1 MEKPKKNRKKLAL
14 VIAAFVVF
22 IVAVLAVCGYLFLKQ
37 TYSQMELLD
46 TYTECASDNSNYIY
60 FSKCVLKYSRDGVA
74 LFNKKGEELWNHP
87 CQMQSPIV
95 ELCGEAAVIGDRGA
109 TSVMVLTTEGVKG
122 EFQTSRPIERLTVSA
137 QGIVGAVLKDET
149 TPWILCYDAKGNV
162 LVEQKASLSNT
173 GYPIDI
179 AISKDG
185 KTLLAAY
192 LFVKENSVSTKVTY
206 YNFDEG
212 TTEHEVASKT
222 YADTMIPTTAFLD
235 ESTSVLVGDNAVV
248 FWKGVKNPEE
258 SVKID
263 INQEIKSVAYDRDRV
278 VLVLKNPEKSGYELR
293 VYDKNGKQTAT
304 QEFEG
309 EYGNIKVTG
318 RRVILYE
325 GAKCLIFDVAGV
337 IRYEGQYE
345 HNIQEI
351 FPLWGINKYMI
362 VGAEGMQKVQLTK

>member
-1 MEKPKKNRKKLAL
+1 MEKPKKMKKAMLI
-14 VIAAFVVF
+14 IAAATACAVV
-22 IVAVLAVCGYLFLKQ
+22 ILAVGGYLFLRQ

-46 TYTECASDNSNYIY
+46 TYTECAAEGSSYIY

-95 ELCGEAAVIGDRGA
+95 EMCGESVVIGDKGA

-122 EFQTSRPIERLTVSA
+122 EFQTSRPIERLAVSS

-149 TPWILCYDAKGNV
+149 TPRILCYDAKGNI
-162 LVEQKASLSNT
+162 LVEQKASLVNT

-179 AISKDG
+179 ALSKDG

-192 LFVKENSVSTKVTY
+192 LFANENSVSTKVTY

-212 TTEHEVASKT
+212 ATQYEVASKT
-222 YADTMIPTTAFLD
+222 YTDAMIPTTAFLD
-235 ESTSVLVGDNAVV
+235 ESTSLLVGDHAVI
-248 FWKGVKNPEE
+248 FWKGAKNPEE
-258 SVKID
+258 SVKVPIA
-263 INQEIKSVAYDRDRV
+263 QEIKSVAYDRERV
-278 VLVLKNPEKSGYELR
+278 ALVLKNTEKTGYELR
-293 VYDKNGKQTAT
+293 VYDRNGKQTAA

-318 RRVILYE
+318 RQVILYE
-325 GAKCLIFDVAGV
+325 GTKCLIFDVGGR